1 MIKKIYRDVGQNYY
15 NIFQLI
21 LLAILNEIMIVAS
34 FFGIYNESL
43 QEFNLRKLVW
53 WGILFSTLFVFIMS
67 ILCTCGLIWYKL
79 LQ

>member
-21 LLAILNEIMIVAS
+21 LLAILNEMMIVAS

-43 QEFNLRKLVW
+43 QEFNIRKLVW
-53 WGILFSTLFVFIMS
+53 WGILFITLFVFITT

>member
-21 LLAILNEIMIVAS
+21 LLAILNEMMIVAS

-43 QEFNLRKLVW
+43 QEFNPRKMIW
-53 WGILFSTLFVFIMS
+53 WGLLFIILFVFIIS
-67 ILCTCGLIWYKL
+67 ILSTCGLIWYKL
-79 LQ
+79 MQ